1 MDRSPLEVEVRGGRT
16 ADNAQ
21 GDEGA
26 ARLAERAARPCAR
39 ALDGLP
45 EDDLRRPVLPSGW
58 ASIGLVQHLTL
69 DVERFWFRNV
79 FAGEAVDQ
87 PEDAW
92 HVGPDVPVQD
102 VLDLYRHEIELANAF
117 ISSVSL
123 DSPPVNWPERWPDWR
138 YEDVR
143 EAVLHAITETACHAG
158 HLDAARELLDGKTW
172 LVLD

>member
-1 MDRSPLEVEVRGGRT
+1 MAGPQS
-16 ADNAQ
+16 Q
-21 GDEGA
+21 GDALLA
-26 ARLAERAARPCAR
+26 ALNEQRGHVLGP
-39 ALDGLP
+39 DGLA

-58 ASIGLVQHLTL
+58 ASIGLVQHLAL

-102 VLDLYRHEIELANAF
+102 VLDLYRHEIEVANAF

-123 DSPPVNWPERWPDWR
+123 DSPPVNWPERWPDWQ
-138 YEDVR
+138 VR
-143 EAVLHAITETACHAG
+143 GRARN
-158 HLDAARELLDGKTW
+158 HLDTSSPRRRATPAHLMTARELIDGKTW